1 MRSMANPVDVAG
13 MMESTGSAAPLHQ
26 RLWHKL
32 IGHRT
37 NDEFV
42 VEHEDIFYHPDPFAR
57 TSRHKL
63 DVYVPSETIWKSV
76 PNGKLKPCIIFVHGG
91 GWKRFSKRNRFTG
104 VHQNVGRAFAKR
116 GAVTFIPS
124 YRLTTPSE
132 VQLMIDHALVIGL
145 LASLLVSFVPEL
157 RNWMTFFLSAASI
170 GVSAIVR
177 RRLSPGVEHPAHTQ
191 DVARA
196 VAWVR
201 LNAAKFGGDPDNI
214 TLVGHSAGAHIC
226 SMLMVEPEYLKEVSG
241 PSPGQLAGLVAISGP
256 YNATRM
262 TESCLLQTFY
272 LHPVFGHRSKW
283 SQSFAVQR
291 LEELGKQKRA
301 GEGEPQTPLRRRK
314 GVGGAEEKE
323 KLHEIPPVLLLTVE
337 RDWGL
342 DEHAVDFERILE
354 KNGVHVRRKV
364 VMGLNHFNT
373 ISAVGRPGH
382 VAEEVMDLVANWAL
396 GVHSHDG
403 KNENE

>member
-177 RRLSPGVEHPAHTQ
+177 RRCSSIATNHT
-191 DVARA
+191 
-196 VAWVR
+196 
-201 LNAAKFGGDPDNI
+201 
-214 TLVGHSAGAHIC
+214 
-226 SMLMVEPEYLKEVSG
+226 
-241 PSPGQLAGLVAISGP
+241 
-256 YNATRM
+256 
-262 TESCLLQTFY
+262 
-272 LHPVFGHRSKW
+272 LH
-283 SQSFAVQR
+283 
-291 LEELGKQKRA
+291 
-301 GEGEPQTPLRRRK
+301 
-314 GVGGAEEKE
+314 
-323 KLHEIPPVLLLTVE
+323 
-337 RDWGL
+337 
-342 DEHAVDFERILE
+342 
-354 KNGVHVRRKV
+354 
-364 VMGLNHFNT
+364 
-373 ISAVGRPGH
+373 
-382 VAEEVMDLVANWAL
+382 
-396 GVHSHDG
+396 
-403 KNENE
+403 